1 MQRYEVGVDGILNRD
16 QAQQL
21 RERLKS
27 ALDEETT
34 PSPLHEY
41 FPDLKVELPRK
52 PCVFIGHGRN
62 SLWAR
67 LQLHLEKDLKL
78 ETVNYES
85 ESRVG
90 ESITEVLEK
99 MMAQA
104 TFAIVLLTGED
115 ATATGQLRA
124 RQNVIHEIGLFQGR
138 LGFRKVVL
146 ILQKGLEE
154 FSNVAGLQYI
164 DFEGDRIDAAFYQLR
179 AVLEREKMLE

>member
-1 MQRYEVGVDGILNRD
+1 MRKLLTD
-16 QAQQL
+16 AL
-21 RERLKS
+21 RG
-27 ALDEETT
+27 DETT
-34 PSPLHEY
+34 ASPIHEY
-41 FPDLKVELPRK
+41 FPQLKVELPGK

-78 ETVNYES
+78 QTVNYES

-90 ESITEVLEK
+90 ESITDVFES

-104 TFAIVLLTGED
+104 TFAVLVLTGED
-115 ATATGQLRA
+115 ATAAGQLRA

-146 ILQKGLEE
+146 MLQTGLEE

-164 DFEGDRIDAAFYQLR
+164 AFEGDRIDQGFYQLR
-179 AVLEREKMLE
+179 GVLQREKMLNE